1 MSEFPAGRRGNHTAV
16 AGEQLSAESLLRR
29 PVRLRGIRLGHPA
42 DVLLDAQS
50 LRVVGLEVACGDDER
65 RFLPLAAARVQA
77 DQIAVGSALMLL
89 EGDDLAFYRR
99 RGRMLS
105 AMRGRTVSHAGRQVG
120 ILRDV
125 VLDADGAVSLLEVE
139 TTGGPTPVRIRVP
152 LDGTV
157 AVDQAPASAA

>member
-1 MSEFPAGRRGNHTAV
+1 
-16 AGEQLSAESLLRR
+16 
-29 PVRLRGIRLGHPA
+29 
-42 DVLLDAQS
+42 
-50 LRVVGLEVACGDDER
+50 
-65 RFLPLAAARVQA
+65 
-77 DQIAVGSALMLL
+77 
-89 EGDDLAFYRR
+89 
-99 RGRMLS
+99 MLS
-105 AMRGRTVSHAGRQVG
+105 AIRGRTVSHAGRQIG